1 MSLSSPHFSPD
12 HPARP
17 APSPTDEDPHEHDCY
32 HCGLP
37 IPAGVDLAVD
47 IDGRAHRMCC
57 TGCQAVAQSIVSSGL
72 VDYYKRRDA
81 LPEQAR
87 EAMPDELK
95 DLGLFDHPDFQQG
108 FVKPVGE
115 HEREAALI
123 LEGITCAACIW
134 LNEQHVAH
142 QPGVTA
148 VDINYATRRARVR
161 WDERRVK
168 LSDILAAIQAI
179 GYRAY
184 PYDAARSEQIS
195 QRERRSALWRLFV
208 AGFGMMQ
215 VMMYAFP
222 AYIADEGDL
231 SADIALMMR
240 WASLILTAPVVL
252 YSAAPFFSHAWRDV
266 RLRRLGMDVPV
277 ALGVGAAFVASCWA
291 TVSGAGEVYFDS
303 VTMFVFFL
311 LCGRYVEMLA
321 RQKAVRGVE
330 ELGKALPAFAERL
343 AAWPAPDGEK
353 VPVSQLV
360 VGDVIRVKP
369 GEAVPAD
376 GVVVEGE
383 SDANEALL
391 TGESRPVPKEPGAAV
406 TGGSV
411 NVGSPLCVRVTR
423 TGEHTRLAA
432 IRQLMER
439 ASADKPRVVQQADK
453 VAAYF
458 IVALLVLAC
467 VTAGWWWLHDPDRAL
482 WVFVSVLVVSCPCA
496 LSLATPVALTV
507 ATDQLARMGVLV
519 TRGHAIEALARAD
532 RFVFDKT
539 GTLTYGAMRVEA
551 VRRLGLP
558 DEAAALR
565 LAAGLEQGSEHAIAA
580 ALRLAAGDGPLP
592 GFGGVAA
599 TTGQGMAGVLDGV
612 VYRIGR
618 PDFVA
623 ELVGAPV
630 PVALEEDERSGRT
643 VVALGS
649 DAGWLAGFALSDGL
663 REDCP
668 AALEALRSRGISLS
682 IFSGDTPST
691 VEALAGRLGVADARG
706 GMTPEGKHAALSH
719 LQQGGGLV
727 AMVGDGVNDAPVLA
741 QAQVS
746 VAMGGGTDL
755 ARNQA
760 DIVLLSGRLASLA
773 DGLALSRRALAVI
786 RQNLWWSFA
795 YNFTAVPL
803 AMSGLVTPW
812 MAGIGMS
819 ASSLLVV
826 LNALRL
832 QRRQIR

>member
-1 MSLSSPHFSPD
+1 MSDSLPSS
-12 HPARP
+12 
-17 APSPTDEDPHEHDCY
+17 EHDCY

-37 IPAGVDLAVD
+37 IPADVDLQVK
-47 IDGRAHRMCC
+47 IDGAPHRMCC

-72 VDYYKRRDA
+72 VDYYKRRDT

-95 DLGLFDHPDFQQG
+95 ELGLFDHPDFQQG
-108 FVKPVGE
+108 FVKPIGE
-115 HEREAALI
+115 HEREADLI

-161 WDERRVK
+161 WDARRIK
-168 LSDILAAIQAI
+168 LSDILGAIQAI

-184 PYDAARSEQIS
+184 PYDSARSEQIS

-222 AYIADEGDL
+222 VYVADPGDMT
-231 SADIALMMR
+231 ADIELLMR

-252 YSAAPFFSHAWRDV
+252 YSAAPFFSHALRDV

-291 TVSGAGEVYFDS
+291 TFTGKGEVYFDS

-343 AAWPAPDGEK
+343 AAYPLPEGER

-360 VGDVIRVKP
+360 AGDIIRIKP

-376 GVVVEGE
+376 GVVIEGCSE
-383 SDANEALL
+383 ANEALL
-391 TGESRPVPKEPGAAV
+391 TGESRPVPKAPGAEV
-406 TGGSV
+406 TGGSL
-411 NVGSPLCVRVTR
+411 NIGSPLIVRVSR
-423 TGEHTRLAA
+423 TGENTRLAA
-432 IRQLMER
+432 IRHLMER
-439 ASADKPRVVQQADK
+439 ASAEKPRVVQQADR

-458 IVALLVLAC
+458 IVALLVLAV
-467 VTAGWWWLHDPDRAL
+467 VTAAWWWWTDPDRAL

-507 ATDQLARMGVLV
+507 ATDALARRGVLV
-519 TRGHAIEALARAD
+519 TRGHAIEALARASH
-532 RFVFDKT
+532 FVFDKT
-539 GTLTYGAMRVEA
+539 GTLTYGEMRVEQVRLLGGLDEESA
-551 VRRLGLP
+551 VAL
-558 DEAAALR
+558 AAA
-565 LAAGLEQGSEHAIAA
+565 LEQGSEHAIAV
-580 ALRLAAGDGPLP
+580 ALRLRAGSASLP
-592 GFGGVAA
+592 VTTGLAA
-599 TTGQGMAGVLDGV
+599 TTGQGVSGSLGGVAH
-612 VYRIGR
+612 RIGR
-618 PDFVA
+618 PGFVA
-623 ELVGAPV
+623 ELTGTPV
-630 PVALEEDERSGRT
+630 PEALREDERSGRT
-643 VVALGS
+643 VIALG
-649 DAGWLAGFALSDGL
+649 AAHGWLAGFTLSDGL

-668 AALEALRSRGISLS
+668 AAFESLRSKGIAVS

-691 VEALAGRLGVADARG
+691 VAELGRRLGVAQAVG
-706 GMTPEGKHAALSH
+706 GMTPEDKHS
-719 LQQGGGLV
+719 GLV
-727 AMVGDGVNDAPVLA
+727 DLQKGDAVIAMVGDGVNDAPVLA

-760 DIVLLSGRLASLA
+760 DIVLLSGHLSSLA
-773 DGLALSRRALAVI
+773 EGVTLSRRALTII

-803 AMSGLVTPW
+803 AMFGLVTPW

-832 QRRQIR
+832 QRRLPR

>member
-1 MSLSSPHFSPD
+1 MP
-12 HPARP
+12 
-17 APSPTDEDPHEHDCY
+17 EHDCY

-37 IPAGVDLAVD
+37 IPADVDLPVD
-47 IDGRAHRMCC
+47 IEGVQHHMCC
-57 TGCQAVAQSIVSSGL
+57 TGCQAVAESIVSSGL

-81 LPEQAR
+81 MPEQAR

-108 FVKPVGE
+108 FVKPIGE

-161 WDERRVK
+161 WDERRIK
-168 LSDILAAIQAI
+168 LSDILAAIHAI

-222 AYIADEGDL
+222 VYIAEAGDMT
-231 SADIALMMR
+231 ADIEQLMR

-252 YSAAPFFSHAWRDV
+252 YSAAPFFSHAIRDI

-277 ALGVGAAFVASCWA
+277 ALGVGAAFLASCWA
-291 TVSGAGEVYFDS
+291 TVTGKGEVYFDS

-330 ELGKALPAFAERL
+330 EMGKALPAFAERL
-343 AAWPAPDGEK
+343 PVYPSPDGEK
-353 VPVSQLV
+353 VPVSQLLT
-360 VGDVIRVKP
+360 GDVIRVKP

-376 GVVVEGE
+376 GVVVEGRSE
-383 SDANEALL
+383 ANEALL
-391 TGESRPVPKEPGAAV
+391 TGESRPVPKVPGNEV
-406 TGGSV
+406 TGGSI
-411 NVGSPLCVRVTR
+411 NVTSPLCVRVTR

-439 ASADKPRVVQQADK
+439 ASAEKPRVVQQADQ
-453 VAAYF
+453 VAAWF
-458 IVALLVLAC
+458 IIVLLVLA
-467 VTAGWWWLHDPDRAL
+467 TLTAAGWWWFDPDRAL

-507 ATDQLARMGVLV
+507 ATDALARMGVLV
-519 TRGHAIEALARAD
+519 TRGHAVEALAKAQH
-532 RFVFDKT
+532 FVFDKT
-539 GTLTYGAMRVEA
+539 GTLTYGAMRVEQVRLLGELSEQEALA
-551 VRRLGLP
+551 V
-558 DEAAALR
+558 
-565 LAAGLEQGSEHAIAA
+565 AAGLEQGAEHPVATAI
-580 ALRLAAGDGPLP
+580 RLASATAP
-592 GFGGVAA
+592 GAAVAAIRA
-599 TTGQGMAGVLDGV
+599 TTGQGVAGELAGVLH
-612 VYRIGR
+612 RIGR
-618 PDFVA
+618 PAFVA
-623 ELVGAPV
+623 ELTGTPI
-630 PVALEEDERSGRT
+630 PTALLEDERSGRT

-649 DAGWLAGFALSDGL
+649 SSGWIAGFALSDGL

-668 AALEALRSRGISLS
+668 ATFEALRGQGIDLS
-682 IFSGDTPST
+682 IFSGDTPAT
-691 VEALAGRLGVADARG
+691 VVELGTRLGVSRAVG
-706 GMTPEGKHAALSH
+706 GMTPEDKHVELTRLQHGGKV
-719 LQQGGGLV
+719 V

-746 VAMGGGTDL
+746 IAMGGGTDL

-760 DIVLLSGRLASLA
+760 DIVLLGARLGALA
-773 DGLALSRRALAVI
+773 DGVGLSRRALRII

-819 ASSLLVV
+819 ASSLFVV

-832 QRRQIR
+832 QRRKAN

>member
-1 MSLSSPHFSPD
+1 MSESIPSSK
-12 HPARP
+12 
-17 APSPTDEDPHEHDCY
+17 HDCY

-37 IPAGVDLAVD
+37 IPADVDLPVE
-47 IDGRAHRMCC
+47 IDGARRQTCC
-57 TGCQAVAQSIVSSGL
+57 TGCQAVAESIVANGL
-72 VDYYKRRDA
+72 SDYYKRRDA
-81 LPEQAR
+81 LPERAR
-87 EAMPDELK
+87 EALPEELQE
-95 DLGLFDHPDFQQG
+95 LGLFDHPDFQKG

-115 HEREAALI
+115 HEREADLI

-142 QPGVTA
+142 QPGVAA

-161 WDERRVK
+161 WDERRIK

-184 PYDAARSEQIS
+184 PYDSARSELIS

-222 AYIADEGDL
+222 VYVANPGDMT
-231 SADIALMMR
+231 ADIELLMR

-252 YSAAPFFSHAWRDV
+252 YSAAPFFSHALRDV

-277 ALGVGAAFVASCWA
+277 ALGIGAAFVASCWA
-291 TVSGAGEVYFDS
+291 TFTGKGEVYFDS

-330 ELGKALPAFAERL
+330 ELGKAIPAFAERL
-343 AAWPAPDGEK
+343 DTYPSPAGER
-353 VPVSQLV
+353 VPVSQLA
-360 VGDVIRVKP
+360 VGDVVRVKP
-369 GEAVPAD
+369 GETLPAD
-376 GVVVEGE
+376 GIVIEGHSE
-383 SDANEALL
+383 ANEALL
-391 TGESRPVPKEPGAAV
+391 TGESRPVPKAPGSEV

-411 NVGSPLCVRVTR
+411 NVGSPLVLRVRR
-423 TGEHTRLAA
+423 TGENTRLAA
-432 IRQLMER
+432 IRNLMER
-439 ASADKPRVVQQADK
+439 ASTEKPQVVRQADR

-458 IVALLVLAC
+458 IVALLALAV
-467 VTAGWWWLHDPDRAL
+467 VTAAWWWWTDPDRAL

-507 ATDQLARMGVLV
+507 ATDSLARMGVLV
-519 TRGHAIEALARAD
+519 TRGHAIEALARAGH
-532 RFVFDKT
+532 FVFDKT
-539 GTLTYGAMRVEA
+539 GTLTHGEMRIETVRLLGAMGEA
-551 VRRLGLP
+551 DVLVL
-558 DEAAALR
+558 AAA
-565 LAAGLEQGSEHAIAA
+565 LEQGSEHAIAA
-580 ALRLAAGDGPLP
+580 ALRQGAGNSALP
-592 GFGGVAA
+592 AMAGLAA
-599 TTGQGMAGVLDGV
+599 TTGQGVSGSLEGVS
-612 VYRIGR
+612 YRIGR

-623 ELVGAPV
+623 ELAGKPV
-630 PVALEEDERSGRT
+630 PEVLREDERSGRT
-643 VVALGS
+643 VIALGS
-649 DAGWLAGFALSDGL
+649 ATGWLAGFVLFDSL
-663 REDCP
+663 REEAP
-668 AALEALRSRGISLS
+668 AAFESLRAKGITLS

-691 VEALAGRLGVADARG
+691 VEEVGRHLGVAQALG
-706 GMTPEGKHAALSH
+706 GMTPEDKHRGLVA
-719 LQQGGGLV
+719 LQQRAEVV

-746 VAMGGGTDL
+746 IAMGGGTDL

-760 DIVLLSGRLASLA
+760 DIVLLSGHLSSLA
-773 DGLALSRRALAVI
+773 EGVSLSRRALAII

-819 ASSLLVV
+819 ASSLFVV

-832 QRRQIR
+832 QRRLPR

>member
-1 MSLSSPHFSPD
+1 MSQPLPPTSPVP
-12 HPARP
+12 
-17 APSPTDEDPHEHDCY
+17 EHDCY

-37 IPAGVDLAVD
+37 IPDDVDLAVD
-47 IDGRAHRMCC
+47 IEGTPHHMCC

-72 VDYYKRRDA
+72 IDYYKRRDA
-81 LPEQAR
+81 MPEQAR

-108 FVKPVGE
+108 FVKPIGE

-123 LEGITCAACIW
+123 LEGITCSACIW

-161 WDERRVK
+161 WDERRIK

-222 AYIADEGDL
+222 AYIAGDGEMT
-231 SADIALMMR
+231 ADIEAMMR

-252 YSAAPFFSHAWRDV
+252 YSAAPFFSHAFRDV

-277 ALGVGAAFVASCWA
+277 ALGIGAAFIASCWA
-291 TVSGAGEVYFDS
+291 TFTLQGEVYFDS

-343 AAWPAPDGEK
+343 AGWPAGEGER
-353 VPVSQLV
+353 VPVSQLQP
-360 VGDVIRVKP
+360 GDVIRVKP
-369 GEAVPAD
+369 GETVPAD
-376 GVVVEGE
+376 GVVIDGE
-383 SDANEALL
+383 SEANEALL
-391 TGESRPVPKEPGAAV
+391 TGESRPVPKRPGAEI
-406 TGGSV
+406 TGGTV
-411 NVGSPLCVRVTR
+411 NISSPLCLRVSR

-439 ASADKPRVVQQADK
+439 ASAEKPRVVQQADR

-467 VTAGWWWLHDPDRAL
+467 ATAGWWYWHDPDRAL

-507 ATDQLARMGVLV
+507 ATDALARMGVLV
-519 TRGHAIEALARAD
+519 TRGHAIEALARAQH
-532 RFVFDKT
+532 FVFDKT
-539 GTLTYGAMRVEA
+539 GTLTYGEMRLETLHC
-551 VRRLGLP
+551 LGDASPESVLAL
-558 DEAAALR
+558 AAA
-565 LAAGLEQGSEHAIAA
+565 LEQGSEHAIAR
-580 ALRLAAGDGPLP
+580 ALRLRATEE
-592 GFGGVAA
+592 GVALPAFRAVTA
-599 TTGQGMAGVLDGV
+599 TTGQGVAGELDGQH
-612 VYRIGR
+612 YRIGR
-618 PDFVA
+618 PAFA
-623 ELVGAPV
+623 AALAGMPV
-630 PVALEEDERSGRT
+630 PDVLVQAEQTGGTVIALAS
-643 VVALGS
+643 S
-649 DAGWLAGFALSDGL
+649 AGWLGGFVLSDGL
-663 REDCP
+663 REDCE
-668 AALEALRSRGISLS
+668 ATFDVLRAQGLELS

-691 VEALAGRLGVADARG
+691 VEAIGRRLGVAHALG
-706 GMTPEGKHAALSH
+706 GMTPEGKHAGLRE
-719 LQQGGGLV
+719 LQKGDAV
-727 AMVGDGVNDAPVLA
+727 IAMVGDGVNDAPVLA

-760 DIVLLSGRLASLA
+760 DIVLLSARLGALS
-773 DGLALSRRALAVI
+773 DGLALSRRALKII
-786 RQNLWWSFA
+786 RQNLWWSFV

-819 ASSLLVV
+819 ASSLFVV

-832 QRRQIR
+832 QRRAQR

>member
-1 MSLSSPHFSPD
+1 MP
-12 HPARP
+12 
-17 APSPTDEDPHEHDCY
+17 EHDCY

-37 IPAGVDLAVD
+37 IPADVDLPVD
-47 IDGRAHRMCC
+47 IEGVQHHMCC
-57 TGCQAVAQSIVSSGL
+57 TGCQAVAESIVSSGL

-81 LPEQAR
+81 MPEQAR

-108 FVKPVGE
+108 FVKPIGE

-161 WDERRVK
+161 WDERRIK
-168 LSDILAAIQAI
+168 LSDILAAIHAI

-222 AYIADEGDL
+222 VYIADAGDMT
-231 SADIALMMR
+231 ADIEQLMR

-252 YSAAPFFSHAWRDV
+252 YSAAPFFSHAIRDIC
-266 RLRRLGMDVPV
+266 LRRLGMDVPV
-277 ALGVGAAFVASCWA
+277 ALGVGAAFLASCWA
-291 TVSGAGEVYFDS
+291 TLVGKGEVYFDS

-330 ELGKALPAFAERL
+330 EMGKALPAFAERL
-343 AAWPAPDGEK
+343 SAYPAQEGEK
-353 VPVSQLV
+353 VPVSQLLA
-360 VGDVIRVKP
+360 GDVIRVKP

-376 GVVVEGE
+376 GVVVDGNSE
-383 SDANEALL
+383 ANEALL
-391 TGESRPVPKEPGAAV
+391 TGESRPVPKALGNEV
-406 TGGSV
+406 TGGSI
-411 NVGSPLCVRVTR
+411 NVTSPLLVRVTR

-439 ASADKPRVVQQADK
+439 ASAEKPRVVQQADQ
-453 VAAYF
+453 VAAWF
-458 IVALLVLAC
+458 IVVLLILATL
-467 VTAGWWWLHDPDRAL
+467 TAVGWWWFDPDRAL

-507 ATDQLARMGVLV
+507 ATDALARMGVLV
-519 TRGHAIEALARAD
+519 TRGHAVEALARA
-532 RFVFDKT
+532 RHFVFDKT
-539 GTLTYGAMRVEA
+539 GTLTYGEMRVEQ
-551 VRRLGLP
+551 VRLLGNQAEGEVL
-558 DEAAALR
+558 AR
-565 LAAGLEQGSEHAIAA
+565 AAGLELGSEHAIAA
-580 ALRLAAGDGPLP
+580 AIRLAAKDEALAS
-592 GFGGVAA
+592 FAA
-599 TTGQGMAGVLDGV
+599 LKAVTGQGVSGELAGVV
-612 VYRIGR
+612 HRIGR
-618 PDFVA
+618 PAFVA
-623 ELVGAPV
+623 ELAGSPIPAT
-630 PVALEEDERSGRT
+630 LLEDERSGRT
-643 VVALGS
+643 VVALAS
-649 DAGWLAGFALSDGL
+649 SAGWIAGFALSDGL
-663 REDCP
+663 REDC
-668 AALEALRSRGISLS
+668 AATFDTLRGQGMALS
-682 IFSGDTPST
+682 IFSGDTPAT
-691 VEALAGRLGVADARG
+691 VTELGARLGVLRAEG
-706 GMTPEGKHAALSH
+706 GMTPEGKHAALTL
-719 LQQGGGLV
+719 LQRDGAVV

-746 VAMGGGTDL
+746 IAMGGGTDL

-760 DIVLLSGRLASLA
+760 DIVLLGARLGALA
-773 DGLALSRRALAVI
+773 EGVELSRRALRII

-819 ASSLLVV
+819 ASSLFVV

-832 QRRQIR
+832 QRRRAN

>member
-1 MSLSSPHFSPD
+1 MSQSLLPSSPSLEE
-12 HPARP
+12 HPREP
-17 APSPTDEDPHEHDCY
+17 DCY

-37 IPAGVDLAVD
+37 IPADVDISVD
-47 IDGRAHRMCC
+47 IDGAPHQMCC
-57 TGCQAVAQSIVSSGL
+57 TGCQAVAQSIVGSGL

-81 LPEQAR
+81 MPEQAR

-161 WDERRVK
+161 WDERRIK

-222 AYIADEGDL
+222 AYIADGDMTP
-231 SADIALMMR
+231 DIEAMMR
-240 WASLILTAPVVL
+240 WASLVLTAPVVL
-252 YSAAPFFSHAWRDV
+252 YSAAPFFRHAWRDI

-277 ALGVGAAFVASCWA
+277 ALGVGAAFAASCWA
-291 TVSGAGEVYFDS
+291 TFSGRGEVYFDS

-343 AAWPAPDGEK
+343 VAWPLPAGEK
-353 VPVSQLV
+353 LPVSQLV

-376 GVVVEGE
+376 GLVVEGE
-383 SDANEALL
+383 SEVNEALL
-391 TGESRPVPKEPGAAV
+391 TGESRPVPKRPGSPV
-406 TGGSV
+406 TGGSL
-411 NVGSPLCVRVTR
+411 NVGSPLCVRVTC

-439 ASADKPRVVQQADK
+439 ASAEKPRVVQQADR

-458 IVALLVLAC
+458 VVALLVLAC
-467 VTAGWWWLHDPDRAL
+467 ITAGWWYWHDPDRAL

-507 ATDQLARMGVLV
+507 ATDALARMGVLV
-519 TRGHAIEALARAD
+519 TRGHAIEALARAGH
-532 RFVFDKT
+532 FVFDKT
-539 GTLTYGAMRVEA
+539 GTLTYGEMRVEQ
-551 VRRLGLP
+551 VRLLGAFDESEVLRLG
-558 DEAAALR
+558 
-565 LAAGLEQGSEHAIAA
+565 AGLEQGSEHAIAA
-580 ALRLAAGDGPLP
+580 ALRLRSGEGPLP
-592 GFGGVAA
+592 AFAGLAA
-599 TTGQGMAGVLDGV
+599 TTGQGVMGSLDGV
-612 VYRIGR
+612 AYRIGR
-618 PDFVA
+618 PAYVA
-623 ELVGAPV
+623 ELVGTPV
-630 PVALEEDERSGRT
+630 PGLLVEDERSGRT
-643 VVALGS
+643 LIALGS
-649 DAGWLAGFALSDGL
+649 AAGWLAGFALSDGL

-668 AALEALRSRGISLS
+668 AAFASLRGAGIALS
-682 IFSGDTPST
+682 IFSGDTSST
-691 VEALAGRLGVADARG
+691 VEELARRLGVTHALG
-706 GMTPEGKHAALSH
+706 GMTPEGKHAALTA
-719 LQQGGGLV
+719 LQTGGRLV

-773 DGLALSRRALAVI
+773 EGLALSRRALAII

-832 QRRQIR
+832 QRKRTR

>member
-1 MSLSSPHFSPD
+1 MSQPSSPSSP
-12 HPARP
+12 
-17 APSPTDEDPHEHDCY
+17 SQVPTREHDCY

-37 IPAGVDLAVD
+37 IPDDVDLAVD
-47 IDGRAHRMCC
+47 IEGTPHHMCC

-72 VDYYKRRDA
+72 IDYYRRRDA
-81 LPEQAR
+81 MPEQAR

-108 FVKPVGE
+108 FVKPIGE

-123 LEGITCAACIW
+123 LEGITCSACIW

-161 WDERRVK
+161 WDERKIK

-184 PYDAARSEQIS
+184 PYDSARSEQIS
-195 QRERRSALWRLFV
+195 QRERRAALWRLFV

-222 AYIADEGDL
+222 VYIADGDMT
-231 SADIALMMR
+231 ADIESMMR

-252 YSAAPFFSHAWRDV
+252 YSAAPFFSHAWRDIK
-266 RLRRLGMDVPV
+266 LRRLGMDVPV

-291 TVSGAGEVYFDS
+291 TLTGKGEVYFDS

-343 AAWPAPDGEK
+343 ANWPDPEGER
-353 VPVSQLV
+353 VPVSQLQA
-360 VGDVIRVKP
+360 GDMIRVKP
-369 GEAVPAD
+369 GETVPAD
-376 GVVVEGE
+376 GIVTEGE
-383 SDANEALL
+383 SEANEALL
-391 TGESRPVPKEPGAAV
+391 TGESRPVPKKPGAQV

-411 NVGSPLCVRVTR
+411 NIGSPLCVRVTR

-439 ASADKPRVVQQADK
+439 ASVEKPRVVQQADR

-458 IVALLVLAC
+458 IVALLVLAV
-467 VTAGWWWLHDPDRAL
+467 VTAGWWWWHDPDRAL

-507 ATDQLARMGVLV
+507 ATDALARMGVLV

-532 RFVFDKT
+532 HFVFDKT
-539 GTLTYGAMRVEA
+539 GTLTYGEMRVEQI
-551 VRRLGLP
+551 RLLGQS
-558 DEAAALR
+558 DEMDALR
-565 LAAGLEQGSEHAIAA
+565 LAAGLEQGSEHAIAE
-580 ALRLAAGDGPLP
+580 ALRRRGGGLVVPA
-592 GFGGVAA
+592 FGNVAA
-599 TTGQGMAGVLDGV
+599 TTGQGVAGVLDGV
-612 VYRIGR
+612 AYRIGR
-618 PDFVA
+618 PSFVA
-623 ELVGAPV
+623 ELVGLPEPEAL
-630 PVALEEDERSGRT
+630 VADERSGRT
-643 VVALGS
+643 VIALGS
-649 DAGWLAGFALSDGL
+649 AAGWIAGFALSDGL

-668 AALEALRSRGISLS
+668 AALASLRDKGIDLS
-682 IFSGDTPST
+682 ILSGDTPAT
-691 VEALAGRLGVADARG
+691 VEALARELGVANARG
-706 GMTPEGKHAALSH
+706 GMTPEGKHAALRA
-719 LQQGGGLV
+719 LQTENAIV

-746 VAMGGGTDL
+746 IAMGGGTDL

-760 DIVLLSGRLASLA
+760 DIVLLSGRLSSLA
-773 DGLALSRRALAVI
+773 EGLDLSRRALKII

-819 ASSLLVV
+819 ASSLFVV

-832 QRRQIR
+832 QRGRQR